1 MSAFLNHFSYEFKSG
16 IRNRSLLLLNY
27 LFPLGFYA
35 MMGLVMTAINPGFR
49 TTMTPAMVLFAIMA
63 STLLGLPNP
72 LVESRLAGIY
82 RSYKINGVP
91 AISILTIPML
101 TTVVHALIASA
112 IIALT
117 SAPLFDGA
125 APANWLN
132 FALVTLAA
140 AFTCGSLG
148 ALIGVISRDTRSV
161 VLWSQLIFL
170 PSMLIGGLMVP
181 LDILPEFIRPFSML
195 LPTTQAM
202 QAYTGLAYNLS
213 TVFDP
218 LLSLVV
224 LLASGLL
231 AFLLAIYLFS
241 WDTQNSTRRGSPLL
255 ALLVLA
261 PAVLA
266 IFLV

>member
-1 MSAFLNHFSYEFKSG
+1 MSAFLNHFAYEFKSG
-16 IRNRSLLLLNY
+16 VRNRSLLLLNY
-27 LFPLGFYA
+27 LFPLAFYA
-35 MMGLVMTAINPGFR
+35 LMGVVMTAINPGFK
-49 TTMTPAMVLFAIMA
+49 TTMTPAMVLFAIMT

-82 RSYKINGVP
+82 RSFKINGVP
-91 AISILTIPML
+91 AVSILSIPML
-101 TTVVHALIASA
+101 TTIVHALIASA
-112 IIALT
+112 IIALS

-125 APANWLN
+125 APSNWLN
-132 FALVTLAA
+132 FILVTLAA

-148 ALIGVISRDTRSV
+148 ALIGVISKDTRSV

-202 QAYTGLAYNLS
+202 QAYTGLAYNLPS
-213 TVFDP
+213 VYDP
-218 LLSLVV
+218 LLSLCV
-224 LLASGLL
+224 LLASGLV

-255 ALLVLA
+255 AVLVLA
-261 PAVLA
+261 PAVLV
-266 IFLV
+266 ILLI